1 MADEKL
7 ISYKDVDTKQ
17 EYNIDKDSQSGL
29 SIDRKTFSTPATSSN
44 PSFSTNIG
52 ESIAKY
58 REENP
63 VNVFSEDVKK
73 PTSGV
78 ERIQKAYTS
87 PVHKPED
94 YENEWKKYLEKHPE
108 HAKYKETLDAFADV
122 ESKYKNVPNN
132 AGANS
137 FGYFQVNEINL
148 KGIDFQ
154 EFLNDPQMQIS
165 KAIEVLKNNISTFT
179 DEDWKKGEELG
190 HSRLGMLAGAWLGG
204 VGGVRNLIHRGIDA
218 DDRHHSKKG
227 LGESISH
234 RMDTFRLKEG
244 GAVNTKRFPIKISG
258 KTYNIKIAETE
269 EDKSIGL
276 SEKDTLPKDEG
287 MLFMISEEDKD
298 KEGLIWFTMEDTKI
312 PLDIVFIDDNF
323 EVLQVSKGEPLSEE
337 PVYGKGSYVLEVN
350 PDSEII
356 VGDELEFKTDKK
368 VNNKMMVLDVEGN
381 AQMTLDGGERIFSI
395 KNTKILIKFAKKST
409 ATKKDNDYKALGKRV
424 FKFLEIQDSNEAE
437 YV

>member
-7 ISYKDVDTKQ
+7 ISYKDVDTEQ

-29 SIDRKTFSTPATSSN
+29 GIDRRTSLNPSINDN

-122 ESKYKNVPNN
+122 ESKYRNIPNSE
-132 AGANS
+132 GANS

-154 EFLNDPQMQIS
+154 EFLNNPQMQIS
-165 KAIEVLKNNISTFT
+165 KAIEVLKNNIRTFT
-179 DEDWKKGEELG
+179 DED
-190 HSRLGMLAGAWLGG
+190 
-204 VGGVRNLIHRGIDA
+204 
-218 DDRHHSKKG
+218 
-227 LGESISH
+227 
-234 RMDTFRLKEG
+234 
-244 GAVNTKRFPIKISG
+244 
-258 KTYNIKIAETE
+258 
-269 EDKSIGL
+269 
-276 SEKDTLPKDEG
+276 
-287 MLFMISEEDKD
+287 
-298 KEGLIWFTMEDTKI
+298 
-312 PLDIVFIDDNF
+312 
-323 EVLQVSKGEPLSEE
+323 
-337 PVYGKGSYVLEVN
+337 
-350 PDSEII
+350 
-356 VGDELEFKTDKK
+356 
-368 VNNKMMVLDVEGN
+368 
-381 AQMTLDGGERIFSI
+381 
-395 KNTKILIKFAKKST
+395 
-409 ATKKDNDYKALGKRV
+409 
-424 FKFLEIQDSNEAE
+424 
-437 YV
+437 